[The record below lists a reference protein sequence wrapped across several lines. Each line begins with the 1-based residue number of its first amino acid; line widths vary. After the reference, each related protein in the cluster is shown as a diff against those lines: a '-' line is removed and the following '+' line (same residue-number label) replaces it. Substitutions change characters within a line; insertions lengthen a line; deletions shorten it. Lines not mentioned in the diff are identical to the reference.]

1 MTMIRISTML
11 LAVSS
16 WTATGFSPLSISSN
30 NNQRS
35 AFLSPSNMPS
45 SYSTA
50 TTSSLYAGGFGGGGG
65 AKKKKA
71 SDTKKDLK
79 LKPKQQWDRYTDLK
93 REPKVR
99 VAVRIIEEDNNE
111 WLEVGRIKSKE
122 SKYTEMAVFRQ
133 RAIIAEHARRLYP
146 LKVTSKKTI
155 EWGYFTGDDDNDE
168 WKAVDKSSITDEVEG
183 LEKLVGFE
191 GKYKDCDSVRPAGR
205 NLSFIF
211 TCLHTLFSLTLMN
224 YLFFKQAPLT
234 QQADS
239 TVFMTW
245 VN

>member
-11 LAVSS
+11 LVVSS

-35 AFLSPSNMPS
+35 AFLSPSNIPS
-45 SYSTA
+45 SYSSA

-65 AKKKKA
+65 TKKNNT
-71 SDTKKDLK
+71 SSSKKDLK

-146 LKVTSKKTI
+146 LQVSNKKTI
-155 EWGYFTGDDDNDE
+155 EWGYFSDDDDE
-168 WKAVDKSSITDEVEG
+168 WKAVDKSSINDEVEG

-191 GKYKDCDSVRPAGR
+191 GKYWDCTSVRPA
-205 NLSFIF
+205 SWTEPPI
-211 TCLHTLFSLTLMN
+211 HYYLT
-224 YLFFKQAPLT
+224 
-234 QQADS
+234 S
-239 TVFMTW
+239 HII
-245 VN
+245 